1 MTGPRYD
8 GRCRRSFGLHDGSQ
22 GSHGS
27 WPRANA
33 IKDYAGGRN
42 RSNNARTF
50 TRDII
55 TPLYHCIRRDT
66 KSRDKG
72 KG

>member
-1 MTGPRYD
+1 M
-8 GRCRRSFGLHDGSQ
+8 
-22 GSHGS
+22 
-27 WPRANA
+27 ANA

-55 TPLYHCIRRDT
+55 TPLYHCILCDT

>member
-1 MTGPRYD
+1 MNP
-8 GRCRRSFGLHDGSQ
+8 
-22 GSHGS
+22 